1 MQKQA
6 QLFGGFTKPVEDS
19 ASIDGVQML
28 TAQHQRMT
36 AKTIKLSEQQV
47 TAQIVEWLS
56 WRGWTAHR
64 KHVGEFIAFPRM
76 MEFLNELIESSRRG
90 GLPAVRDVAM
100 KAMREWPRQKVTLG
114 KAGLPDWF
122 FSHPKIHPG
131 IYIEMKATGK
141 KPEPLQLAT
150 LEQLRRDGYHA
161 EWFGDFDEFLAWYQR
176 AIMGVTIEIEAE
188 AKRA

>member
-1 MQKQA
+1 MRHQQ
-6 QLFGGFTKPVEDS
+6 QLFGGFTTPVDDS
-19 ASIDGVQML
+19 VTTDGVQML

-36 AKTIKLSEQQV
+36 IKRINLSEQQV
-47 TAQIVEWLS
+47 TAQIVEWMQ

-76 MEFLNELIESSRRG
+76 MTFLNELLEATRRG
-90 GLPAVRDVAM
+90 GLTAVRDIAM

-122 FSHPKIHPG
+122 FSHPHIHPG
-131 IYIEMKATGK
+131 VYVEMKATGK

-161 EWFGDFDEFLAWYQR
+161 VWFSEFDDFLAWYQLDVMKVPQP
-176 AIMGVTIEIEAE
+176 AAE
-188 AKRA
+188 EKTA